1 MLSKSTEYA
10 IRALVFVQLKN
21 SANIRPGMGEIANE
35 IDAPAAYSAKI
46 LQTLTKNGLLDS
58 MKGRGGGFFFRNN
71 QSDLTLN
78 DVIHVMEG
86 DAGFDKCM
94 FGLKSCDCDRPC
106 PLHEKYAAIRD
117 GYHEMVKT
125 ETIQSLTNKIID
137 GSAVL
142 NQSI

>member
-10 IRALVFVQLKN
+10 IRALVFIQLKN
-21 SANIRPGMGEIANE
+21 NVDIRPGVGEIARE
-35 IDAPAAYSAKI
+35 IEAPVAYSAKI
-46 LQTLTKNGLLDS
+46 LQTLTKKGLLDS

-71 QSDLTLN
+71 QSDLTLY

-86 DAGFDKCM
+86 KTGFDNCV
-94 FGLKSCDCDRPC
+94 FGLKSCDCDYPC
-106 PLHEKYAAIRD
+106 PLHEKYAAFRD

-125 ETIQSLTNKIID
+125 ETIQSLTNKIMD